1 MAKTRTFKTWKGVK
15 QGCILS
21 PRLFN
26 IFINDIPGI
35 FDATCTPLELGNE
48 ILNCLMYA
56 DDLVIL
62 SKTKNGLQQSLI
74 KLEEYVKKWGIELN
88 LKKTKIMVFQRGG
101 KREDSQFLFDNN
113 IIDQTKE
120 YKYQKK

>member
-1 MAKTRTFKTWKGVK
+1 
-15 QGCILS
+15 
-21 PRLFN
+21 
-26 IFINDIPGI
+26 
-35 FDATCTPLELGNE
+35 
-48 ILNCLMYA
+48 MYA

-62 SKTKNGLQQSLI
+62 SKTKNGLQQSLN

-101 KREDSQFLFDNN
+101 KREGSQFLFDNN

-120 YKYQKK
+120 YKYLGTIMTENGTFKKNEIYLKKKGLRAAF